1 MTADSYADAAVDHFY
16 CNHHVASTAVARP
29 SLFGCV
35 SRQSVPA
42 RARHLRLFNDSLP
55 KAKFIS
61 TRFFLI
67 FDDAPEQI
75 LKHETSTAD
84 EIAVLARLPPPVLRP
99 PSCLLLHPPNIS
111 SLFA

>member
-1 MTADSYADAAVDHFY
+1 MLMPPLTTFIAIIM
-16 CNHHVASTAVARP
+16 ASTAVARP